1 MNKVHSKLL
10 REVQNCRVKKTVFCF
25 LIYSVANLVQ
35 SLRFSTGVTF
45 CSLSFLTLLILLY
58 QNQNSVSHLSDRRQF
73 CVSLNSHLKSKVGN
87 ILVKSVALC
96 INLNIDGTLITS
108 RSHTHPG
115 LTLSGSEVFIS
126 LSFRV
131 KSLVSHNT
139 DTSSD
144 VFPLSLVL
152 SFVIK
157 SLFFF
162 PPKNVKTP
170 CRLSFLS
177 RTPYVCVPFPYL
189 SIYL

>member
-35 SLRFSTGVTF
+35 SLRFRTGVTF

-73 CVSLNSHLKSKVGN
+73 CVSLNYRPTEFSSHLKSKVRN
-87 ILVKSVALC
+87 ILGKSVALC

-115 LTLSGSEVFIS
+115 LTLSG
-126 LSFRV
+126 
-131 KSLVSHNT
+131 KPLVS
-139 DTSSD
+139 
-144 VFPLSLVL
+144 
-152 SFVIK
+152 
-157 SLFFF
+157 
-162 PPKNVKTP
+162 
-170 CRLSFLS
+170 
-177 RTPYVCVPFPYL
+177 
-189 SIYL
+189 